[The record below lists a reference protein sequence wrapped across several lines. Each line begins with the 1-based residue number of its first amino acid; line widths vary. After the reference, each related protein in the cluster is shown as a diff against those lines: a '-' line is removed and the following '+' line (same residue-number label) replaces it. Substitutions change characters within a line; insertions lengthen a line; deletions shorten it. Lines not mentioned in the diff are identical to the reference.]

1 MQSFPNETWIE
12 AISATLASYREMIDT
27 TIVQLSDA
35 ELHARPAP
43 EINSVA
49 ILLRHIGGN
58 LRSRWTDFLTTD
70 GEKPDRARDTEF
82 QDWEGDRAA
91 LLAHLDLGWSALT
104 SAIEQVK
111 HTNMDQPMFIRGHHH
126 TIHEALTR
134 SVTHV
139 TYHVGQIVMIARMV
153 HEGPWQWVTISP
165 GQSDQYNQDNWGT
178 GSSRSILHDPNANKD
193 GPS

>member
-1 MQSFPNETWIE
+1 MQPSANEKWIE
-12 AISATLASYREMIDT
+12 GISATLASYREMIDVT
-27 TIVQLSDA
+27 VEQLSDA

-91 LLAHLDLGWSALT
+91 LLAHFDNGWNALT
-104 SAIEQVK
+104 SAIEQIK
-111 HTNMDQPMFIRGHHH
+111 HSNMQQSMFVRGHHH

-139 TYHVGQIVMIARMV
+139 TYHVGQIVMVARMV
-153 HEGPWQWVTISP
+153 HKGPWQWVTIAP
-165 GQSDQYNQDNWGT
+165 GQSDQYNQENWGT
-178 GSSRSILHDPNANKD
+178 GSNRGTFGDPNESQE
-193 GPS
+193 G